1 MSQPTVHEEE
11 LVFSDEEVEDDF
23 LIVDDTDF
31 TDESELRRVV
41 AEVESL
47 VGGRGGRG
55 LRVSVLTAEQWKTV
69 VARALPPAM
78 RRSKAHMYLHTLR
91 DPRDE
96 RHLLVS
102 PSAVQA
108 INEGQ
113 PSMYEDVIYAA
124 LRCLPSELS
133 PLLRRGVDDLIA
145 GELGRRLEL
154 KLFTRHHPRE
164 AALVRNLLFV
174 LVEQFHYTPI
184 EWALQLRRQP
194 RRCLLA
200 VRKTRFARQW
210 KADGGEEQL
219 AELVDALSRRS
230 ANFEQPVVAEL
241 ERRLAEY
248 RAAQREGGKDA

>member
-1 MSQPTVHEEE
+1 MHEEE
-11 LVFSDEEVEDDF
+11 DFVFTDEEVEDDF

-55 LRVSVLTAEQWKTV
+55 VRVSVLTAEQWKTV
-69 VARALPPAM
+69 IARALPPAM

-124 LRCLPSELS
+124 LRCLPSELC

-145 GELGRRLEL
+145 GELGERLDL
-154 KLFTRHHPRE
+154 KLYTRHHPRE

-174 LVEQFHYTPI
+174 LVEQFNYTSL

-200 VRKTRFARQW
+200 VRKTRFARKW
-210 KADGGEEQL
+210 KADTGEQHL
-219 AELVDALSRRS
+219 AELVDVLAKRS
-230 ANFEQPVVAEL
+230 ANFELPVVAEF
-241 ERRLAEY
+241 ERRLAGY
-248 RAAQREGGKDA
+248 RAEREGGKDD